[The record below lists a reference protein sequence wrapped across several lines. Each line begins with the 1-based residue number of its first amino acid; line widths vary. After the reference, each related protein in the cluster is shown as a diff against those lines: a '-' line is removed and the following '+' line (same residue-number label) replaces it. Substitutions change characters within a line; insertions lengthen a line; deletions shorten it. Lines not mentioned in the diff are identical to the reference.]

1 MLRSYHAS
9 MRSPST
15 FSLSIA
21 VRSAS
26 LSSSSMLSSRSRDSS
41 CTDSLNSD
49 HEMTLS
55 WLVCQR
61 PHGQAAHELT

>member
-1 MLRSYHAS
+1 MRKSKEEEKKKGPEQEVLRSYHAS

-26 LSSSSMLSSRSRDSS
+26 LSSSSMLSSFSRDSS
-41 CTDSLNSD
+41 CTDS
-49 HEMTLS
+49 
-55 WLVCQR
+55 
-61 PHGQAAHELT
+61 